1 MRHKI
6 PDNKKKEKMTLT
18 IDEKLMEIFDKYLE
32 DDKISNKSK
41 YIESLIRKDME
52 ERNKNTNREF

>member
-6 PDNKKKEKMTLT
+6 PENNKKKSFSIT
-18 IDEKLMEIFDKYLE
+18 IDENIIEIFDKFIT
-32 DDKISNKSK
+32 DKNIKNKSK

-52 ERNKNTNREF
+52 ERGEDTKREF

>member
-6 PDNKKKEKMTLT
+6 PDDRKKKRSSLT
-18 IDEKLMEIFDKYLE
+18 IDSNLLDIFDKFI
-32 DDKISNKSK
+32 DDKKIKNKSK

-52 ERNKNTNREF
+52 ERGEEIKRDF

>member
-6 PDNKKKEKMTLT
+6 TDDMKKDKTAVSIDDNLLDIFNEYLKENN
-18 IDEKLMEIFDKYLE
+18 
-32 DDKISNKSK
+32 ISNKSK

-52 ERNKNTNREF
+52 KRGKNIDRKF

>member
-6 PDNKKKEKMTLT
+6 PNGKKKKRSSLT
-18 IDEKLMEIFDKYLE
+18 IDEDLLNIFDRFIE
-32 DDKISNKSK
+32 DKKIKNKLK

-52 ERNKNTNREF
+52 ERGEEIKRDF

>member
-6 PDNKKKEKMTLT
+6 PDDKKKEKMTLT